1 MSKRRSERLAEQIR
15 EEVSMIIAGEVED
28 PRVGFAT
35 VTEARLSPDLRY
47 AKIFVSVI
55 GTKDEVEASLA
66 ALNHA
71 ARFIRGQLAASLR
84 MKYTPELHFVFD
96 EFASTAARI
105 EELLSEEVEKA
116 REREQK
122 QAGDAAEASE
132 ADAAGEP

>member
-15 EEVSMIIAGEVED
+15 EEVGMIIAGEIED
-28 PRVGFAT
+28 PRIGLAT

-47 AKIFVSVI
+47 AKIYVSVV
-55 GTKDEVEASLA
+55 GTREEIEESLA

-71 ARFIRGQLAASLR
+71 ARFIRRELAASLR

-96 EFASTAARI
+96 ETGATAARI

-116 REREQK
+116 RARETNSSSDER
-122 QAGDAAEASE
+122 
-132 ADAAGEP
+132 

>member
-47 AKIFVSVI
+47 AKIYVSVV
-55 GTKDEVEASLA
+55 GTREEVKESLA

-71 ARFIRGQLAASLR
+71 ARFVRRQLAATLR

-96 EFASTAARI
+96 DAAMTAARI

-116 REREQK
+116 REREQSL
-122 QAGDAAEASE
+122 ASDATETSE
-132 ADAAGEP
+132 ADAASER